1 MRPFGMS
8 RDAQRKEIL
17 KRQAKE
23 LMAFDARL
31 LQEEGELETGS
42 KEWAKWQAYE
52 GNNKVRSVKRD
63 IAFCKDSRMIKL

>member
-1 MRPFGMS
+1 MYSDHLTRAAQILPNFMRPFGMS

-42 KEWAKWQAYE
+42 KERAKWHGRLMKE
-52 GNNKVRSVKRD
+52 T
-63 IAFCKDSRMIKL
+63 IE